1 MCVAAALA
9 VATPAPQVL
18 AASAALTTAP
28 SSSDEQIKRA
38 EELYAQGTA
47 KFETADYK
55 AAIELWSKAYEAVP
69 ADPAFGEIKALLL
82 YNIATAREKAFEVY
96 GELAELKQA
105 EILLSNFEKSVPT
118 IYEDETERE
127 AELAKV
133 RERKAKIAEKIAEAS
148 EPEEIPEEPP
158 PEGPPPEELPPEEP
172 PPPDEPEPDP
182 TAKLFVGLGAGLIVV
197 GAGGLGLMAGGMAI
211 GSQANDISELAPTQL
226 QEREDQFAKGR
237 TGNALAIAGGVVGGV
252 FLATGVALLV
262 VGKRRQSRKQTAL
275 TPALG
280 PGFAG
285 LQLRG
290 RF

>member
-1 MCVAAALA
+1 MNCVSPRFRRGALQTALCAAVALA

-18 AASAALTTAP
+18 AASTALTAP
-28 SSSDEQIKRA
+28 GSSDEQIKRA

-55 AAIELWSKAYEAVP
+55 AAIELWSEAYSVVP

-82 YNIATAREKAFEVY
+82 YNIATAREKAYEVY
-96 GELAELKQA
+96 GELSELKQA
-105 EILLSNFEKSVPT
+105 EILLSNFEKSIPT
-118 IYEDETERE
+118 IYEDEAERE
-127 AELAKV
+127 TELAKV

-148 EPEEIPEEPP
+148 KPEEPP
-158 PEGPPPEELPPEEP
+158 PEEPPPEEPK
-172 PPPDEPEPDP
+172 PDP

-197 GAGGLGLMAGGMAI
+197 GAGGLGLMAGGMVM
-211 GSQANDISELAPTQL
+211 GSQANDISALEPTQL
-226 QEREDQFAKGR
+226 QERQDQFDRGR
-237 TGNALAIAGGVVGGV
+237 TGNTLAIAGGVVGGV

-262 VGKRRQSRKQTAL
+262 VGKQRQSKKQTAL
-275 TPALG
+275 APALG

-285 LQLRG
+285 LQLSG